1 MNRMEYAGKIGG
13 MVGGFKRRERQKFLI
28 LFIKIIEMD
37 ELHDIR
43 MTSNLAKKLIAAFSG
58 CKSISNDVLIK
69 EFARSGNSVK
79 QHNLDIIVHS
89 LVARWQNLYEEQWK
103 EAKIKIDIGTTFGYR
118 VLWHTSMLLLQ
129 CLYFT
134 IIFNSI

>member
-13 MVGGFKRRERQKFLI
+13 LVGGFKRRERQKFLI
-28 LFIKIIEMD
+28 MFVKLIEMD

-58 CKSISNDVLIK
+58 CKSISNDALVK

-79 QHNLDIIVHS
+79 QQNLDLIVKS
-89 LVARWQNLYEEQWK
+89 LVERWEDFYNEQWK
-103 EAKIKIDIGTTFGYR
+103 EAKVKIEAEAGEYKKFMIEKLEIK
-118 VLWHTSMLLLQ
+118 L
-129 CLYFT
+129 
-134 IIFNSI
+134 